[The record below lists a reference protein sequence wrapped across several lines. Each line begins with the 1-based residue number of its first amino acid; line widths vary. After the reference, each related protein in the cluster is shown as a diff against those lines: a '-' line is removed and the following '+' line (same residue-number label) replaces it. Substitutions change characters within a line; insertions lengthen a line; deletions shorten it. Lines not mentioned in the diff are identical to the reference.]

1 MVQSGS
7 VSDIPWQRYDSSKT
21 SIKLVCIASD
31 PGLNSTER
39 EREREREVVKLT
51 FFQHDFCLQV
61 SREIITE
68 IMMNIRVIIANM
80 GRVHFSADE
89 PRLTNE

>member
-39 EREREREVVKLT
+39 EREREGGCEAYLFPT
-51 FFQHDFCLQV
+51 
-61 SREIITE
+61 
-68 IMMNIRVIIANM
+68 
-80 GRVHFSADE
+80 
-89 PRLTNE
+89 

>member
-1 MVQSGS
+1 M
-7 VSDIPWQRYDSSKT
+7 
-21 SIKLVCIASD
+21 
-31 PGLNSTER
+31 
-39 EREREREVVKLT
+39 KLT
-51 FFQHDFCLQV
+51 FFQHDFCLQI